1 MQVIQLVSIGGS
13 LLLLITIVELIRRG
27 MLKERYALLWLF
39 SSVVILILSI
49 WRKLLDR
56 VAVWLGIVYPP
67 SLLFLVA
74 FLFLLLII
82 LHFSVVVSNLS
93 ERNKVLAQDLALI
106 RAKFDEMVKSWDG
119 GKVSGK
125 DDRGK

>member
-1 MQVIQLVSIGGS
+1 MQAIQLVSIGGS

-49 WRKLLDR
+49 WRKLLDK

-106 RAKFDEMVKSWDG
+106 RAKFDEMVRSWG
-119 GKVSGK
+119 GGRGSGK
-125 DDRGK
+125 DSRGE

>member
-1 MQVIQLVSIGGS
+1 
-13 LLLLITIVELIRRG
+13 

-49 WRKLLDR
+49 WRKLLDK

-106 RAKFDEMVKSWDG
+106 RAKFDEMVRSWG
-119 GKVSGK
+119 GGRGSGK
-125 DDRGK
+125 DSRGE